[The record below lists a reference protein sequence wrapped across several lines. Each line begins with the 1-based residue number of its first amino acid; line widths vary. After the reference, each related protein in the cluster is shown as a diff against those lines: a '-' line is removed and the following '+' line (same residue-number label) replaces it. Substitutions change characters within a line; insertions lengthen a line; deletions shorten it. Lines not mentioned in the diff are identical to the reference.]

1 MGISLITFRFDNWL
15 LEEGAGRSK
24 KQRVASEVDVETD
37 KNVVEFFCVSL
48 PLEEA
53 HDTHLISKE
62 GGFCQRIKKEVK
74 EKIVSLVSGGITS
87 TPVVKKVLKHY
98 VTEELDHP
106 DGVQPRQYDRAYFP
120 RNRVITN
127 HIHKALVQGRYAAL
141 DLQNLER
148 KTKEWES
155 RDPNVKI
162 FSRKCVETTEGLST
176 DSQDSEESSEATSK
190 NTFLFVHQTS
200 DQQLLLKRYGGL
212 VLLDATYKT
221 SKYALPL
228 FMLAVPT
235 NVKYLPVAEFVVE
248 SESTENIREALEII
262 KVKKTFITLKN
273 LDESA
278 ECDLSHLL
286 QTFYAHF
293 NSSYCRPYPR

>member
-1 MGISLITFRFDNWL
+1 ML
-15 LEEGAGRSK
+15 LS
-24 KQRVASEVDVETD
+24 
-37 KNVVEFFCVSL
+37 FFCVSL

-62 GGFCQRIKKEVK
+62 GGFCQRIEKELK
-74 EKIVSLVSGGITS
+74 EKIVSLVSFGITS
-87 TPVVKKVLKHY
+87 TPVVKKLLKHY

-106 DGVQPRQYDRAYFP
+106 DGVQPIQYDRAYFP
-120 RNRVITN
+120 RNRVMITN

-162 FSRKCVETTEGLST
+162 FLRSVLKQQKVYPLIHKILKKVLKLPQRI
-176 DSQDSEESSEATSK
+176 SSYLCTKQVTRS
-190 NTFLFVHQTS
+190 F
-200 DQQLLLKRYGGL
+200 YGDL

-235 NVKYLPVAEFVVE
+235 YVKHLPVAEFVVE

-262 KVKKTFITLKN
+262 KVKKTFITLKK
-273 LDESA
+273 
-278 ECDLSHLL
+278 
-286 QTFYAHF
+286 
-293 NSSYCRPYPR
+293 PR